1 MSKPEIIIQW
11 EIHYF
16 HLNKDVDVDIVSLVT

>member
-11 EIHYF
+11 GIHYF
-16 HLNKDVDVDIVSLVT
+16 HLNKDMDIDIVPLVT